1 MALCMKAYSNDFRT
15 KIVETNWK
23 ELESI
28 QQTADRF
35 GVSYSFVWKLLNRHA
50 EIGLVSLKPHGGGA
64 KPKLNPQQLPV
75 VTQLVEQD
83 NDATLEELVTQ
94 LQSKIGVTVSRAT
107 MGRMVQ
113 KLKLTRKKTRMVKL
127 AGEKARLEVSCK

>member
-1 MALCMKAYSNDFRT
+1 MKAYSNDFRT
-15 KIVETNWK
+15 KIVETNSK

-50 EIGLVSLKPHGGGA
+50 EIGLVSPKPHGGGA

-113 KLKLTRKKTRMVKL
+113 KLKLTRKKNS
-127 AGEKARLEVSCK
+127 ACD